1 VLFRHLQV
9 QGPAAPIGPLRVEG
23 DTCGRVLLTVHVRR
37 DGVLG
42 SGMFRLDLAASR
54 EATAQRSCVGASAAR
69 CGIMIR
75 MAGSC
80 CQWGLAGA
88 WRWPQSGGG
97 RRRSKHAIGAPRH
110 CPGPGPGRPHPRQ
123 APWRPCGEYCQGQCQ
138 LSGRAHVLERSS
150 GWKPGW
156 TWAPRMGSPPI
167 WPWAKV
173 TNQSPLQRRRFKAG
187 ARHHRAGHRPPEA
200 GRGIH
205 DPGHR

>member
-1 VLFRHLQV
+1 
-9 QGPAAPIGPLRVEG
+9 
-23 DTCGRVLLTVHVRR
+23 
-37 DGVLG
+37 
-42 SGMFRLDLAASR
+42 MFRLDLAASR

-75 MAGSC
+75 MAEW
-80 CQWGLAGA
+80 QAAAGA
-88 WRWPQSGGG
+88 WQAGGLEMAPV
-97 RRRSKHAIGAPRH
+97 RRGPPSQQRQHAIGAPRH

-123 APWRPCGEYCQGQCQ
+123 ALWWPYGEYCQWQCQ
-138 LSGRAHVLERSS
+138 LSGREHVPERSS

-156 TWAPRMGSPPI
+156 TRAPRLGLPPI

-173 TNQSPLQRRRFKAG
+173 TNQSPLQRRRFEAG